1 MSKKAKIKDLENR
14 LRDDR
19 ADLASTLA
27 DLTGRI
33 APDYLS
39 EQVSQMVQ
47 EYARP
52 MAKKAEE
59 TVRANPLAF
68 ALAGAGL
75 AWLAVS
81 ARKGDDESAE
91 TEGSEKGSVM
101 AQDGLSDDWLDEID
115 ELRDTASER
124 MKQLEIAAASNTE
137 KAADYANERARM
149 VSEFASDLRDSLQ
162 SGLGDLSDEARE
174 RVVRAREAA
183 YSARLSLQDR
193 AKDAGRSGKKMIKDH
208 PLITAALGIAIGAAI
223 VNAMPKPEV
232 NRRSFGPRTNRL
244 IDEAK
249 SIYDEEKSRV
259 KSLADTAGKEVKRT
273 ARAVADTAT
282 EEARKTVRDISS
294 QAKSAGQDLSE
305 RLAQQLADEA
315 SKAIKDVGE
324 HLRARGHDG
333 ITH

>member
-33 APDYLS
+33 APEYLS

-47 EYARP
+47 DYARP

-75 AWLAVS
+75 AWLVLS
-81 ARKGDDESAE
+81 ARKDEGDTADTSN
-91 TEGSEKGSVM
+91 SEKDPIT

-115 ELRDTASER
+115 ALRDRASMR
-124 MKQLEIAAASNTE
+124 LQQLEIDAASNTK
-137 KAADYANERARM
+137 KAADYADERARM

-162 SGLGDLSDEARE
+162 AGLSDLSDEARE

-183 YSARLSLQDR
+183 YSARLRLQDR
-193 AKDAGRSGKKMIKDH
+193 ATAGHSGKNMIKDH

-223 VNAMPKPEV
+223 VKAMPKPEV

-249 SIYDEEKSRV
+249 AIYDEEKSRV
-259 KSLADTAGKEVKRT
+259 KSMADTVGKEVKRT
-273 ARAVADTAT
+273 ARSVADTAT
-282 EEARKTVRDISS
+282 EEARKTARDISG
-294 QAKSAGQDLSE
+294 QAINAGQDLSE

-333 ITH
+333 VTH

>member
-33 APDYLS
+33 APEYLS

-47 EYARP
+47 DYARP

-75 AWLAVS
+75 AWLVLS
-81 ARKGDDESAE
+81 ARKG
-91 TEGSEKGSVM
+91 EGGTADTSDSVIDPIT

-115 ELRDTASER
+115 ALRDRASKR
-124 MKQLEIAAASNTE
+124 LQQLEIDAASNTK

-162 SGLGDLSDEARE
+162 AGLSDLSDEARE

-183 YSARLSLQDR
+183 YSARLRLQDR
-193 AKDAGRSGKKMIKDH
+193 AAAGHSGKNIIKDH

-223 VNAMPKPEV
+223 VNAMPKPEA

-249 SIYDEEKSRV
+249 AIYDEEKSRV
-259 KSLADTAGKEVKRT
+259 KSMADTVGKEVKRT
-273 ARAVADTAT
+273 ARSVADTAT
-282 EEARKTVRDISS
+282 EEARKTARDISG
-294 QAKSAGQDLSE
+294 QAINAGQDLSE

-324 HLRARGHDG
+324 HLRARRHDG
-333 ITH
+333 VTH

>member
-33 APDYLS
+33 APEYLS

-75 AWLAVS
+75 AWLVLS
-81 ARKGDDESAE
+81 ARKGNDDTAE
-91 TEGSEKGSVM
+91 TENPGKDPIT

-115 ELRDTASER
+115 ELRDAASER
-124 MKQLEIAAASNTE
+124 LQQLEIDAASNTE
-137 KAADYANERARM
+137 KAAEYASERARM
-149 VSEFASDLRDSLQ
+149 VSEFASDLRNSLQ
-162 SGLGDLSDEARE
+162 SGLSDLSDEARE

-193 AKDAGRSGKKMIKDH
+193 AKDAGQSGKKMIKDH

-259 KSLADTAGKEVKRT
+259 KSLADTVGKEVKRT
-273 ARAVADTAT
+273 ARYVAETAT
-282 EEARKTVRDISS
+282 DEARKTARDISG
-294 QAKSAGQDLSE
+294 QAINAGQDLSE

-315 SKAIKDVGE
+315 SKAIKDVGQ
-324 HLRARGHDG
+324 HLRARGHG
-333 ITH
+333 GVTH